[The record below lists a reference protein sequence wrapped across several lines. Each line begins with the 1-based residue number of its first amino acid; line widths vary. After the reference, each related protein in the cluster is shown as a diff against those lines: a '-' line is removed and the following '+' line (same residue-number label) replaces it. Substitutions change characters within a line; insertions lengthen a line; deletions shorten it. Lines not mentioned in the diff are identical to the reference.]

1 MKALLF
7 ALVLLFNSAHAEAW
21 LEMPNEG
28 GGKIL
33 LLEDRCNKTDK
44 GRIAL
49 ATLPDGTTYNGCWF
63 YYAETV
69 HVFWKDGQRT
79 TYEPR
84 SFSLK
89 ETK

>member
-7 ALVLLFNSAHAEAW
+7 ALVLVFNYVHAETW